1 MCLQN
6 DAQQQQSTDTI
17 YDRITSTIVS
27 SLSGAL
33 ITKETPVI
41 TDDKQVVRETWARVC
56 FEVRSTLK
64 FWYSGAIVEYLI
76 EKYGKGRFTPRSSQ
90 GKLDNI
96 FFMHF
101 AEGSFLP
108 PLVLRTV
115 FQTVTDKSPYLIR
128 SFTNAILQK
137 VSTAYLNQIIKD
149 NFDLVDLY
157 LQKDGGRAYLAG
169 GKEPT
174 GGDFMVRRVP
184 EAIKRC

>member
-1 MCLQN
+1 MTSRSCERRGRELVLESPKYA
-6 DAQQQQSTDTI
+6 DA
-17 YDRITSTIVS
+17 
-27 SLSGAL
+27 LH
-33 ITKETPVI
+33 
-41 TDDKQVVRETWARVC
+41 
-56 FEVRSTLK
+56 
-64 FWYSGAIVEYLI
+64 SGAIVEYLI

-174 GGDFMVRRVP
+174 GGDFMVR
-184 EAIKRC
+184 EATGVVKRRLRDYRRCQHR